1 MRSLVGPVPEPA
13 ERAGSALRRCG
24 RGMLTIGT
32 GSTPDRPDPEAAGG
46 TAAEAADGTATEAA
60 GGTNDRPA
68 APAAASAPATADVS
82 LAHHAPGTADVW
94 LAISIADAA
103 AITRGGV
110 RARLEVLD
118 VIVGGVADGRCR
130 RVVVVEGRVELPGTH
145 AQRHTATH
153 IAQDLP
159 DSVLLGV
166 GGDIALVR
174 LRADRIVLTDHDGV
188 TDIAPDDLATSGPD
202 PFSDLEGHWL
212 DHLNDPRCRIVPR
225 IAMRVCRCL
234 PAQRPLLVGI
244 DRAGVDLEFTDRD
257 DTIHRQRLPFAEA
270 CTEVAELGTQLRLLA
285 GGSRYPSD
293 RAALR
298 P

>member
-24 RGMLTIGT
+24 RGMLTIGIEGAVGFDEAD
-32 GSTPDRPDPEAAGG
+32 GSVGAGRAAAETAGG
-46 TAAEAADGTATEAA
+46 AHPD
-60 GGTNDRPA
+60 A
-68 APAAASAPATADVS
+68 APAITTADVS

-94 LAISIADAA
+94 LAIPMADAA

-118 VIVGGVADGRCR
+118 VIVGGVAGGRCR

-234 PAQRPLLVGI
+234 PAQRPVLVGI

-257 DTIHRQRLPFAEA
+257 DNIHRQRLPFAEA

-285 GGSRYPSD
+285 GAARYPSD

>member
-13 ERAGSALRRCG
+13 ERAGSALRRCA
-24 RGMLTIGT
+24 RGVLTVGADVSATGT
-32 GSTPDRPDPEAAGG
+32 TAADWAALRSEAA
-46 TAAEAADGTATEAA
+46 TA
-60 GGTNDRPA
+60 PV
-68 APAAASAPATADVS
+68 TADVS

-94 LAISIADAA
+94 LSIPMADAA
-103 AITRGGV
+103 MISRGGV

-118 VIVGGVADGRCR
+118 VIIGSVADGRCR
-130 RVVVVEGRVELPGTH
+130 RVVVVEGRTELPAAH
-145 AQRHTATH
+145 IQRHIATH
-153 IAQDLP
+153 IAEELP

-166 GGDIALVR
+166 GGDVALVR
-174 LRADRIVLTDHDGV
+174 LSADRIVLTDHDGV

-202 PFSDLEGHWL
+202 PFADLEGHWL
-212 DHLNDPRCRIVPR
+212 EHLNDPRCRIVPR

-257 DTIHRQRLPFAEA
+257 DTVHRQRLPFAEA
-270 CTEVAELGTQLRLLA
+270 CTDVAELGTQIRLLA
-285 GGSRYPSD
+285 GGSRYPLD

>member
-24 RGMLTIGT
+24 RGTLTFG
-32 GSTPDRPDPEAAGG
+32 
-46 TAAEAADGTATEAA
+46 ADVSAI
-60 GGTNDRPA
+60 RPA
-68 APAAASAPATADVS
+68 AADTAARPNEGTTPVTADVR

-94 LAISIADAA
+94 VAVPMADAA
-103 AITRGGV
+103 MITRGV
-110 RARLEVLD
+110 VHARLEVLD
-118 VIVGGVADGRCR
+118 VIIGRVADGRCR
-130 RVVVVEGRVELPGTH
+130 RVVVVEGSAELPGIR
-145 AQRHTATH
+145 AQRHVATH
-153 IAQDLP
+153 IAEELP

-166 GGDIALVR
+166 GGDVALVR

-188 TDIAPDDLATSGPD
+188 ADIAPDDLATSGPD
-202 PFSDLEGHWL
+202 PFADLEGHWL
-212 DHLNDPRCRIVPR
+212 EHLNDPRCRIVPR

-270 CTEVAELGTQLRLLA
+270 CTDVAELGTQIRLLA
-285 GGSRYPSD
+285 GGPRYPLD

>member
-13 ERAGSALRRCG
+13 ERAGSALRRCA
-24 RGMLTIGT
+24 RGHLTVGL
-32 GSTPDRPDPEAAGG
+32 
-46 TAAEAADGTATEAA
+46 AEAGASAAATTSATAT
-60 GGTNDRPA
+60 
-68 APAAASAPATADVS
+68 APVS
-82 LAHHAPGTADVW
+82 LSHHAAGTADVW
-94 LAISIADAA
+94 LAIPMADTA

-110 RARLEVLD
+110 HARLEVLD
-118 VIVGGVADGRCR
+118 VIVGGLADGRCR
-130 RVVVVEGRVELPGTH
+130 RVVVVEGRVELPGVR
-145 AQRHTATH
+145 AQRHIATH
-153 IAQDLP
+153 IAVELP

-166 GGDIALVR
+166 GGDMALVR
-174 LRADRIVLTDHDGV
+174 LRAERIVLTDHDGV
-188 TDIAPDDLATSGPD
+188 TEIAPDDLATSGPD

-244 DRAGVDLEFTDRD
+244 DRAGVDLEFTDRED
-257 DTIHRQRLPFAEA
+257 NIHRQRLPFAEA
-270 CTEVAELGTQLRLLA
+270 CTEVSELGTQIRMLA
-285 GGSRYPSD
+285 GGARYPLD

>member
-24 RGMLTIGT
+24 RGTLTFGAVAT
-32 GSTPDRPDPEAAGG
+32 GA
-46 TAAEAADGTATEAA
+46 TAADAAVSRPNAATTP
-60 GGTNDRPA
+60 G
-68 APAAASAPATADVS
+68 TADVS

-94 LAISIADAA
+94 LAVPMAEAA
-103 AITRGGV
+103 MIPRGGAH
-110 RARLEVLD
+110 ARLEVLD
-118 VIVGGVADGRCR
+118 VIIGSVADGRCR
-130 RVVVVEGRVELPGTH
+130 RVVVVEGRTELPGVR
-145 AQRHTATH
+145 AQRHVATH
-153 IAQDLP
+153 IAEEQP

-166 GGDIALVR
+166 GGDVALVR

-188 TDIAPDDLATSGPD
+188 ADIAPDDLATSGPD
-202 PFSDLEGHWL
+202 PFADLEGHWL
-212 DHLNDPRCRIVPR
+212 EHLNDPRCRIVPR

-234 PAQRPLLVGI
+234 PAQRPVLVGI

-257 DTIHRQRLPFAEA
+257 DTVHRQRLPFAEA
-270 CTEVAELGTQLRLLA
+270 CTDVAELGTQIRLLA
-285 GGSRYPSD
+285 GGPRYPLD

>member
-13 ERAGSALRRCG
+13 ERAGSALRRCA
-24 RGMLTIGT
+24 RAML
-32 GSTPDRPDPEAAGG
+32 SAG
-46 TAAEAADGTATEAA
+46 TAAPIAT
-60 GGTNDRPA
+60 
-68 APAAASAPATADVS
+68 VH
-82 LAHHAPGTADVW
+82 LAHHAPGTIDFW
-94 LAISIADAA
+94 LAIPMADAA
-103 AITRGGV
+103 TITAGGV

-118 VIVGGVADGRCR
+118 VILGGVADGRCR

-145 AQRHTATH
+145 AQRHVATH
-153 IAQDLP
+153 IAVDLP
-159 DSVLLGV
+159 DHSLLGI
-166 GGDIALVR
+166 GDDIALVR
-174 LRADRIVLTDHDGV
+174 LRAEQIVLTDHDGV
-188 TDIAPDDLATSGPD
+188 TTIEPDDMATSGPD
-202 PFSDLEGHWL
+202 PFTDLEGHWL

-257 DTIHRQRLPFAEA
+257 DNIHRQRIPFAEA
-270 CTEVAELGTQLRLLA
+270 CSEVGELGTQIRLLA
-285 GGSRYPSD
+285 GGPRYPLD